1 MKLILLIFLFYSN
14 ADLFKEPLDSLLLKG
29 LDFAYREKYK
39 EAQAYFD
46 LAIKF
51 YPEHPGGY
59 LYKAG
64 LLDLYMIDFSTDD
77 REEEFYKLVDIA
89 AEKARKMRRDHI
101 PEDLLALSYFFEGSA
116 FSYRAVREGR
126 KKKFISA
133 LKYGF
138 KAVKLLKKSVELDSS
153 LYDAYLPLGTYSYAL
168 SKIPRVLRWFLPD
181 DGSREDG
188 LKKIELAAK
197 KAKYV
202 KILAMDAYAWTL
214 AYDGQADSAVKV
226 AQKLVEIYPGT
237 RAFRWTLSYAL
248 RKAGKWREAE
258 KTHRVIFYLTVR
270 DQKDYPY
277 DIALSLYWLAI
288 CNYINGRK
296 TEAIVHT
303 DAALL
308 VLREAPDNPK
318 VNKLRR
324 GLEKLDKKL
333 EKYRRLGT
341 YVDPAGVEDYGP

>member
-1 MKLILLIFLFYSN
+1 MKLIFLFFLLHSN
-14 ADLFKEPLDSLLLKG
+14 TNLFKEPLDSLLIKG

-64 LLDLYMIDFSTDD
+64 LLDLYMIDFSTDT
-77 REEEFYKLVDIA
+77 REKEFYSLVEMAIDR
-89 AEKARKMRRDHI
+89 ARRMRSSHI
-101 PEDLLALSYFFEGSA
+101 PQDSLALSYFFEGSA

-133 LKYGF
+133 LKDGF
-138 KAVKLLKKSVELDSS
+138 KAVSLLKKSVELDSS

-168 SKIPRVLRWFLPD
+168 SKIPKVLRWFLPD

-188 LKKIELAAK
+188 LKKMELAAE
-197 KAKYV
+197 KAKYI

-226 AQKLVEIYPGT
+226 AEKLVKMYPGT

-258 KTHRVIFYLTVR
+258 ETHRVIFYLTVR

-277 DIALSLYWLAI
+277 NIALALYWLAI

-296 TEAIVHT
+296 AEAIVHT

-308 VLREAPDNPK
+308 VLKEASYHPK
-318 VNKLRR
+318 ANKLKN
-324 GLEKLDKKL
+324 GLEKLDKRL
-333 EKYRRLGT
+333 EKYRRLKT
-341 YVDPAGVEDYGP
+341 YIDPAGVEDYGP